1 MMHEKIWTNWVRYDL
16 VCVIEYFSLMVL
28 SLPRLRFFNWIKKS
42 YLSLCFGARIG
53 RRVVFYPGIW
63 IFTGRNLVL
72 GDDVDIAFG
81 VLITTGGGVHI
92 GDRTLIGYGTKIL
105 SSNHTIPDGRSN
117 IFSSGHESKP
127 VHIERD
133 VWIGANAIIL
143 PGVTIGEG
151 AVVAAGSVVT
161 RDVSKF
167 SIVGGVPAKLIRYR
181 DAGSQLSS

>member
-1 MMHEKIWTNWVRYDL
+1 MRQKMWRNWVRYDL
-16 VCVIEYFSLMVL
+16 VCVMEYFSWLVL
-28 SLPRLRFFNWIKKS
+28 KLPRLRLFNWMKKS

-53 RRVVFYPGIW
+53 KRVVFYPGIW
-63 IFTGRNLVL
+63 IFPGRNLVL

-81 VLITTGGGVHI
+81 VLITTGGGVQI
-92 GDRTLIGYGTKIL
+92 GERTLIGYGTKIL
-105 SSNHTIPDGRSN
+105 SSNHNIPNSRAS
-117 IFSSGHESKP
+117 IFASGHQNKP

-133 VWIGANAIIL
+133 VWIGANCIVL

-161 RDVSKF
+161 RDISEF

-181 DAGSQLSS
+181 DGAT

>member
-1 MMHEKIWTNWVRYDL
+1 MKLKKIWRGWVRYDL
-16 VCVIEYFSLMVL
+16 VCVIEYFSLIVF
-28 SLPRLRFFNWIKKS
+28 SLPRLRVFNWLKKS

-53 RRVVFYPGIW
+53 KRVVFYPGVW
-63 IFTGRNLVL
+63 IFPGRNLVL
-72 GDDVDIAFG
+72 GNDVDIAFG
-81 VLITTGGGVHI
+81 VLITTRGGVYI

-105 SSNHTIPDGRSN
+105 SANHAIPDGRAT
-117 IFSSGHESKP
+117 IFSSGHQSKQ

-151 AVVAAGSVVT
+151 AVIGAGSVVT
-161 RDVSKF
+161 RDVSEF

-181 DAGSQLSS
+181 DGAT